1 MADDAGERTEAA
13 TPRRRQEAREKG
25 QVARS
30 TDLSA
35 ALLLLGGLVAL
46 RVFGPQMTTE
56 LVRVMR
62 ENLAASD
69 PDAGVSADV
78 VRVLIATGMA
88 LVYSLGPLMGVLMI
102 VSAVSGILQVGFLFT
117 TQPLAPKLDKLN
129 PVNGVKRLFNT
140 RTLVQFG
147 INLLKLALV
156 SIVAWFE
163 LKGRSSD
170 IMLAM
175 AVDPWRLIVV
185 LATVLF
191 EVGLKLA
198 LVLLIIALID
208 FAWQRYKHE
217 RDLRMTRQE
226 VKEELRRME
235 GDPIIRQRRRK
246 MQFAAALQRIRS
258 AVPTADV
265 VVTNPTELA
274 VAIKYDAGT
283 MAAPRVVAKGAD
295 ILAKKIREIAVLH
308 GIPIV
313 ERKPLAQALYRTVD
327 VGQEVPE
334 QFYKAIAEILAYVYQ
349 LNGRSPP
356 KKAPVAA

>member
-35 ALLLLGGLVAL
+35 ALLLLGGLLTL
-46 RVFGPQMTTE
+46 RMFGPHMTTE
-56 LVRVMR
+56 LVRLMR
-62 ENLAASD
+62 ESLAACD
-69 PDAGVSADV
+69 PDARAAADV
-78 VRVLIATGMA
+78 ARVIAAAGLA
-88 LVYSLGPLMGVLMI
+88 LLYAIGPLMGVLMLI
-102 VSAVSGILQVGFLFT
+102 SALSGIVQVGFLFT
-117 TQPLAPKLDKLN
+117 TQPLMPKLDKLN
-129 PVNGVKRLFNT
+129 PINGVKRLFNT
-140 RTLVQFG
+140 RTLVQLG
-147 INLLKLALV
+147 INLLKLSLV
-156 SIVAWFE
+156 LIVAWHE
-163 LKGRSSD
+163 LHDRSSD

-185 LATVLF
+185 LATVLY

-198 LVLLIIALID
+198 LVLLLLAVLD

-246 MQFAAALQRIRS
+246 MQFAAAMQRIRS

-274 VAIKYDAGT
+274 IAIKYDST
-283 MAAPRVVAKGAD
+283 SMAAPKVVAKGAD
-295 ILAKKIREIAVLH
+295 YLAKKIREIAALH

-313 ERKPLAQALYRTVD
+313 ERKPLARALYATVD
-327 VGQEVPE
+327 VGREVPE

-349 LNGRSPP
+349 LSGRGRRRNVS
-356 KKAPVAA
+356 AA